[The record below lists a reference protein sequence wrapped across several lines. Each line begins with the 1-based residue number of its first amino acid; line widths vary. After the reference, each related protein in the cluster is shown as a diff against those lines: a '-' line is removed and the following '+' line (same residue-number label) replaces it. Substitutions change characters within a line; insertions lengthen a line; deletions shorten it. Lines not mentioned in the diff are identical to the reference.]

1 MRHYELVCPGCGVVL
16 EDHYTLSC
24 PQGCDAL
31 IRARYQRKKLGVRN
45 EPGIFRFAD
54 WLPVEGT
61 LKAAAGPVTYR
72 SEGLA
77 RDLGLKNLYIGFN
90 GYWPERGAEIHTC
103 SFKELEA
110 LPTMVRVRET
120 GDGTLVV
127 ASAGNTGRAFCQT
140 VAATGGQVVV
150 VVPEKAATRLWTTV
164 ETDGV
169 CMVLVD
175 GDYSDTIAV
184 ADALCAH
191 PSLLPEGG
199 ARNVARRDGMGT
211 VMLDAAVTIGRLPD
225 RYFQAV
231 GSGTGGIAAWE
242 AAMRLVGDGRFGQA
256 LPRLHLVQ
264 NLPFVPMVRAWE
276 VARREIVPATDM
288 PDARTAVAAVYAD
301 VLTNRKPPYGIGG
314 GVFDTLTATRGTMH
328 AVTNPAAEAAARW
341 CEEAEGIDLDP
352 AAAVALAALADAVET
367 GSVGPDEIV
376 LLNLTGGGYRRVAED
391 HEQYRI
397 EPAFRV
403 SAGVETTALAG
414 DVLSWVRNHA

>member
-1 MRHYELVCPGCGVVL
+1 MRHYELICPGCGAVL
-16 EDHYTLSC
+16 EDRYTLSC

-31 IRARYQRKKLGVRN
+31 IRARYRRKKLNLRN
-45 EPGIFRFAD
+45 ELGIFRFAD
-54 WLPVEGT
+54 WLPIEGT

-150 VVPEKAATRLWTTV
+150 VVPEKAATRLWTTI
-164 ETDGV
+164 ETDQV

-184 ADALCAH
+184 ADALCTH

-242 AAMRLVGDGRFGQA
+242 AAMRLVEDGRFGSV
-256 LPRLHLVQ
+256 LPRLHLAQ

-276 VARREIVPATDM
+276 AGRREIVPAIDM
-288 PDARTAVAAVYAD
+288 PDARTAVAVVYAD

-314 GVFDTLTATRGTMH
+314 GVFDALTATRGAMH

-352 AAAVALAALADAVET
+352 AAAIALAALADAVET
-367 GSVGPDEIV
+367 GSVGPDEAV

-403 SAGVETTALAG
+403 SADVETAALAG

>member
-1 MRHYELVCPGCGVVL
+1 MRHYELVCPGCGTIH
-16 EDHYTLSC
+16 EDHYTLAC

-31 IRARYQRKKLGVRN
+31 IRTRYQSKKLNLRD
-45 EPGIFRFAD
+45 EPGIFRFAE
-54 WLPVEGT
+54 WLPVEGV
-61 LKAAAGPVTYR
+61 LKSPAGPVTYQ

-90 GYWPERGAEIHTC
+90 GYWPERDAQIHTC

-120 GDGTLVV
+120 GEGTLVV

-140 VAATGGQVVV
+140 AATTGEQVVV
-150 VVPEKAATRLWTTV
+150 VVPRKAAARLWTTV
-164 ETDGV
+164 ETDQV

-184 ADALCAH
+184 ADALCTH

-199 ARNVARRDGMGT
+199 AKNVARRDGMGT

-242 AAMRLVGDGRFGQA
+242 AAVRLVGDGRFGSIP
-256 LPRLHLVQ
+256 PRLHLAQ
-264 NLPFVPMVRAWE
+264 NLPFVPMVMAWE
-276 VARREIVPATDM
+276 AGRREIMPATDM
-288 PDARTAVAAVYAD
+288 PDARAAVAAVYAD
-301 VLTNRKPPYGIGG
+301 VLTNRRPPYGTRG
-314 GVFDTLTATRGTMH
+314 GVFDALTATKGTMH

-367 GSVGPDEIV
+367 GTVGPDETV
-376 LLNLTGGGYRRVAED
+376 LLNLTGGGYRRVAEE
-391 HEQYRI
+391 HEQYPI
-397 EPAFRV
+397 APAFEV
-403 SAGVETTALAG
+403 SADIEAASLTK
-414 DVLSWVRNHA
+414 DVLSWVRDHA